1 MKYSELGEKEKN
13 NCENILHVCE
23 KVVSLQCQTKEIKNK
38 TKTHT
43 EMEKRYTIAETK
55 RIFGEDAVKRLLAQ
69 DIVHTARCN
78 GKYNEYC
85 GARNVMTDL
94 GLLKICYRVPW
105 DAYASGEN
113 DLLQYAEVIDL
124 YY

>member
-1 MKYSELGEKEKN
+1 MSNKGNEGQNKN
-13 NCENILHVCE
+13 
-23 KVVSLQCQTKEIKNK
+23 T
-38 TKTHT
+38 T

-69 DIVHTARCN
+69 DIVHTGRYD
-78 GKYNEYC
+78 GEFNEYC